1 MKPGLYAAGAPG
13 ADSPVLVSANYKM
26 SFDRLRRELEGIDA
40 WVLVLDTKG
49 INVWCA
55 AGKGTFGTEEL
66 TARIGRVRL
75 SEVVTHRTLILP
87 QLSAAGVAAH
97 LVRQRTGFRVVYGP
111 VRAADLP
118 AFLKAGNKATP
129 GMRQVRFGFLDRLV
143 LTPMELVAT
152 IKPALIL
159 VALLFLLRLAAAPFA
174 PFLSLVK
181 GAFSGFAPFLG
192 AILAGAL
199 FTPALLPYIPG
210 RAFAWKG
217 WLLGFVWTVLYII
230 FASAAIDWRQGLFYF
245 LVLPPV
251 SAYLAMNF
259 TGASTYTSLS
269 GVVREMKTAVPALIV
284 SAGSGVLFLAGVMLG
299 RVTGI
304 I

>member
-1 MKPGLYAAGAPG
+1 
-13 ADSPVLVSANYKM
+13 
-26 SFDRLRRELEGIDA
+26 
-40 WVLVLDTKG
+40 
-49 INVWCA
+49 
-55 AGKGTFGTEEL
+55 
-66 TARIGRVRL
+66 
-75 SEVVTHRTLILP
+75 
-87 QLSAAGVAAH
+87 
-97 LVRQRTGFRVVYGP
+97 VRQRTGFRVVYGP
-111 VRAADLP
+111 VRAGDLP

-159 VALLFLLRLAAAPFA
+159 IALLFLLCLAAAPSA

-181 GAFSGFAPFLG
+181 GAFSGFVPFLG

-217 WLLGFVWTVLYII
+217 WLLGFIWTMLYTI
-230 FASAAIDWRQGLFYF
+230 FASAPIDWRQGLFYL

-259 TGASTYTSLS
+259 TGTSTYTSLS

-284 SAGSGVLFLAGVMLG
+284 SAGAGVVFLAGLILG
-299 RVTGI
+299 RAIGI